1 MNDDTKPHRTHHLG
15 SLKTLQDFTKRL
27 MYISAAHRIVG
38 RVSTPYLQPSAE
50 KLAYRRR
57 VERRS
62 FGALLGSEISTAK
75 SEHPSNENVS
85 APAARALVD
94 WWTRLRPLIAAA
106 NALTRGA
113 SPKTGNLRES
123 DQASGLQN
131 GNKSAETPA
140 QSRSPKVLAPATP
153 SNRLIPSQD
162 LVLKLAVLP
171 VKYQFGLDAL
181 FTKLRERVTAFGR
194 TIPNYSELLV
204 RNPSAGNPIGSF
216 TSTISGPQRQA
227 SSLTVAIGKTIPS
240 RAPGDLGGKQVRSTP
255 ITLRRTAVIATLAAP
270 LLAAPALAA
279 IPAAHRAPG
288 DASCQPSIVINS
300 TPTVVVNSYQSS
312 DIERQVLEALKQHRD
327 ALYEQ
332 WHREVRRRQRTEF

>member
-1 MNDDTKPHRTHHLG
+1 MNDETKPHRTHHLG
-15 SLKTLQDFTKRL
+15 PLKTLQDFTKRL

-123 DQASGLQN
+123 DQASELQN
-131 GNKSAETPA
+131 
-140 QSRSPKVLAPATP
+140 
-153 SNRLIPSQD
+153 
-162 LVLKLAVLP
+162 
-171 VKYQFGLDAL
+171 
-181 FTKLRERVTAFGR
+181 
-194 TIPNYSELLV
+194 
-204 RNPSAGNPIGSF
+204 
-216 TSTISGPQRQA
+216 
-227 SSLTVAIGKTIPS
+227 
-240 RAPGDLGGKQVRSTP
+240 
-255 ITLRRTAVIATLAAP
+255 
-270 LLAAPALAA
+270 
-279 IPAAHRAPG
+279 
-288 DASCQPSIVINS
+288 
-300 TPTVVVNSYQSS
+300 
-312 DIERQVLEALKQHRD
+312 
-327 ALYEQ
+327 
-332 WHREVRRRQRTEF
+332 